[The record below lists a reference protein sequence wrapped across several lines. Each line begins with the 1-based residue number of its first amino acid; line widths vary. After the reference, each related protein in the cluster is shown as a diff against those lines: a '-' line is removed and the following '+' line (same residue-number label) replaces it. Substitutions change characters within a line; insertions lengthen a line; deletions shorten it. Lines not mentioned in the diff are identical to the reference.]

1 MSGVAGA
8 VTALAY
14 AGVGAGVGS
23 IGAAVISTRAGR
35 GESRAHAANL
45 ISEAAAGLA
54 EKQVEIID
62 RITQQ
67 NERMRQAIIL
77 LSDVLDE
84 LLPQLPLEKSDMN
97 KLKKATNAAKAAL

>member
-1 MSGVAGA
+1 VTISGAIS
-8 VTALAY
+8 ALAY

-23 IGAAVISTRAGR
+23 IGAAIVSTHASK

-54 EKQVEIID
+54 ERQVEIID
-62 RITQQ
+62 RITDQ

-84 LLPQLPLEKSDMN
+84 LLPQLPLSAPDMN
-97 KLKKATNAAKAAL
+97 RLKKATNAAKSAL

>member
-1 MSGVAGA
+1 MTISGAIS
-8 VTALAY
+8 ALAY

-23 IGAAVISTRAGR
+23 IGAAIVSTHASK

-54 EKQVEIID
+54 ERQVEIID
-62 RITQQ
+62 RITDQ

-84 LLPQLPLEKSDMN
+84 LLPQLPLSAPDMN
-97 KLKKATNAAKAAL
+97 RLKKATNAAKSAL

>member
-1 MSGVAGA
+1 MTISGAIS
-8 VTALAY
+8 ALAY

-23 IGAAVISTRAGR
+23 IGAAIVSTHASK

-54 EKQVEIID
+54 ERQVEIID

-84 LLPQLPLEKSDMN
+84 LLPQLPLGKADMT

>member
-1 MSGVAGA
+1 MSIGGA

-14 AGVGAGVGS
+14 AGVGEGVGS
-23 IGAAVISTRAGR
+23 IGAAIVSTRAGK

-67 NERMRQAIIL
+67 NERMRQAIIM

-84 LLPQLPLEKSDMN
+84 LLPQLPLDEGDMT
-97 KLKKATNAAKAAL
+97 KLKKATIAAKSAL

>member
-1 MSGVAGA
+1 MSGITGA

-23 IGAAVISTRAGR
+23 IGAAVISTHAGKS
-35 GESRAHAANL
+35 ESRAHAANL

-67 NERMRQAIIL
+67 NERMRQAILL
-77 LSDVLDE
+77 LSDVLDD
-84 LLPQLPLEKSDMN
+84 LLPQLPLSKADMT

>member
-1 MSGVAGA
+1 MSGIGGA

-23 IGAAVISTRAGR
+23 IGAAIVSTHASK

-54 EKQVEIID
+54 ERQVEIID

-84 LLPQLPLEKSDMN
+84 LLPQLPLDRTDLN
-97 KLKKATNAAKAAL
+97 KLKKATNAAKSAL